1 MSEEYPRRGR
11 NWLTAM
17 GVLFLVVATV
27 TLVRDIIIWSP
38 DFVVQFFFDSE
49 INAQKVSLGAIA
61 FGTFMVVLGFG
72 KKNVQVRW
80 ISSKLKYAKTCNY
93 WQNLQFNLR
102 QNLVFPYLEEI
113 PI

>member
-27 TLVRDIIIWSP
+27 ALVRDVIIWSP
-38 DFVVQFFFDSE
+38 DFVVEFFFNSE

-61 FGTFMVVLGFG
+61 FGAFMVTLGFG
-72 KKNVQVRW
+72 KKNIQAR
-80 ISSKLKYAKTCNY
+80 
-93 WQNLQFNLR
+93 
-102 QNLVFPYLEEI
+102 
-113 PI
+113 

>member
-1 MSEEYPRRGR
+1 MSEEYTRRGR

-27 TLVRDIIIWSP
+27 SLVRDLIIWSP

-49 INAQKVSLGAIA
+49 INVQKVSLGTIA

-72 KKNVQVRW
+72 KKNVQAR
-80 ISSKLKYAKTCNY
+80 
-93 WQNLQFNLR
+93 
-102 QNLVFPYLEEI
+102 
-113 PI
+113 

>member
-1 MSEEYPRRGR
+1 MSEEYHRRGR

-17 GVLFLVVATV
+17 GVLFLVVAMD

-38 DFVVQFFFDSE
+38 DFVVEFFFNSE

-72 KKNVQVRW
+72 KKNIQVR
-80 ISSKLKYAKTCNY
+80 
-93 WQNLQFNLR
+93 
-102 QNLVFPYLEEI
+102 
-113 PI
+113 

>member
-1 MSEEYPRRGR
+1 MGRLKMNSEYTKRGR

-38 DFVVQFFFDSE
+38 DFVIEFFFNSE

-61 FGTFMVVLGFG
+61 FGSFMIALGFG
-72 KKNVQVRW
+72 KKNVQAR
-80 ISSKLKYAKTCNY
+80 
-93 WQNLQFNLR
+93 
-102 QNLVFPYLEEI
+102 
-113 PI
+113 

>member
-38 DFVVQFFFDSE
+38 DFVIEFFFNSE
-49 INAQKVSLGAIA
+49 INAQKVSLGAIV
-61 FGTFMVVLGFG
+61 FGVSMIALGFG
-72 KKNVQVRW
+72 KKNVR
-80 ISSKLKYAKTCNY
+80 A
-93 WQNLQFNLR
+93 R
-102 QNLVFPYLEEI
+102 
-113 PI
+113 